1 MRRSLRRPSSK
12 TMGERI
18 ENARENKNYS
28 RKYMAET
35 LKISQ
40 SMWSQVEKDIRQP
53 SLENFKKICRTLEV
67 SADYLLG
74 FKEEKSIKED
84 K

>member
-1 MRRSLRRPSSK
+1 
-12 TMGERI
+12 MGERI
-18 ENARENKNYS
+18 ENARDTKGYS
-28 RKYMAET
+28 QKYMAET
-35 LKISQ
+35 LNVSA
-40 SMWSQVEKDIRQP
+40 SMWSQLEKGNKQP

-74 FKEEKSIKED
+74 FKEEMNIKEE